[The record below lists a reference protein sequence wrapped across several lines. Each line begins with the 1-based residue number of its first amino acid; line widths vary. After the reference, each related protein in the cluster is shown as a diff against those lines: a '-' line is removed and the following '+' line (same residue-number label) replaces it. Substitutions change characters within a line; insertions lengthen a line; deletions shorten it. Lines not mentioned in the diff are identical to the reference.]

1 MQYIPRMRWSI
12 FWRIIISIIIYTR
25 FVSIRTNFKII
36 YPILDIEIDKWEAR
50 VVIKLV
56 VVLD

>member
-1 MQYIPRMRWSI
+1 MRWSI

-25 FVSIRTNFKII
+25 LVSIRTNFKII